1 MPDIEIDCTTGSLPA
16 YLARPDGN
24 GPWPGVIVVHD
35 APGMT
40 TDLPTRPTGLLGT
53 ATWRP

>member
-35 APGMT
+35 ALGMT
-40 TDLPTRPTGLLGT
+40 TDLRNQ
-53 ATWRP
+53 AD